1 MITWHEQW
9 PNWSWKRKKG
19 QVKKNYLHVL
29 DKQRENGINTF
40 KIPEIKETKR
50 TGGIRLTKVTIA
62 VKFYVG
68 N

>member
-40 KIPEIKETKR
+40 KIPEIKENEENWRNQTDKSNDSSKILCR
-50 TGGIRLTKVTIA
+50 
-62 VKFYVG
+62 
-68 N
+68 